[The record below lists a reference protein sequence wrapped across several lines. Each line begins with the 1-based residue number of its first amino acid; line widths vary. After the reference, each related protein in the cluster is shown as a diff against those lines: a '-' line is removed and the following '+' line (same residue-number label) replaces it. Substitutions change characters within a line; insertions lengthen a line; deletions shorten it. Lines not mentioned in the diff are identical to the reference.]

1 MKQPWEW
8 DKSDLDSL
16 IHNRVQ
22 ENIGLDYKRCDSLA
36 NTDSK
41 KKEISKDVSAFANS
55 AGGIIVYGM
64 IETGHVPN
72 AIDEGFDPS
81 VTSKEW
87 LEQVINSNIQQR
99 IDGIIINPIEISIN
113 KVVYVVYIPQSLR
126 APHQASDKKFYK
138 RYNFQSILMEEYEVR
153 DVSRRDEAPD
163 LTFNFNV
170 SVDNSIDPSFIY
182 LMPTLQNASSTPA
195 EYVVVGINI
204 DSRLSLSSLPND
216 VKRTV
221 NNGLTLNGEPFP
233 CTSLYINLGI
243 PSKLPIFKGPSFS
256 ILETPL
262 AINVP
267 KQQNYFFIVWSL
279 MSPKM
284 QQKSGTIALAW
295 DGNKATIRNI

>member
-16 IHNRVQ
+16 IHNHVQ

-64 IETGHVPN
+64 IETGHVPD
-72 AIDEGFDPS
+72 AIDVGFDPL
-81 VTSKEW
+81 VTSKKW

-138 RYNFQSILMEEYEVR
+138 RYNFQSIPMEEYEVR

-163 LTFNFNV
+163 LIFNFNV
-170 SVDNSIDPSFIY
+170 SVENSAEPSFIY

-195 EYVVVGINI
+195 EYVVVVVINI
-204 DSRLSLSSLPND
+204 DSRLSLSFLPNG
-216 VKRTV
+216 VNRTV
-221 NNGLTLNGEPFP
+221 NDSLKLNGQPWP
-233 CTSLYINLGI
+233 CTSLHMNWGTQ
-243 PSKLPIFKGPSFS
+243 SKIPIFQGASFKLFDQPLE
-256 ILETPL
+256 ILTPNQGYY
-262 AINVP
+262 II
-267 KQQNYFFIVWSL
+267 YWSL

-284 QQKSGTIALAW
+284 QQKSGTVALSW
-295 DGNKATIRNI
+295 DGNKATISYQ